1 MRAFREKRES
11 REHRAGVDPYRVGL
25 SAPRPLPCA
34 PGPPTMGRPTKLTAE
49 LSDQLCALLADGWF
63 LDHACA
69 EVGVSRKV
77 VYEWLEAAEKA
88 DASDLHTEFR
98 DACERARSAGERKYL
113 DRIADIAEESS
124 VQYGRGEGKS
134 RDWKAHAW
142 RLERMNPSRY
152 KETRRTEITGANGGP
167 VVMEKGSIFIPPE
180 ADD

>member
-1 MRAFREKRES
+1 
-11 REHRAGVDPYRVGL
+11 
-25 SAPRPLPCA
+25 
-34 PGPPTMGRPTKLTAE
+34 MGRPTKLTAE

-77 VYEWLEAAEKA
+77 VYEWLEAAEKT
-88 DASDLHTEFR
+88 DASELHIAFR

-124 VQYGRGEGKS
+124 VQHGRGEGRS

-167 VVMEKGSIFIPPE
+167 VVMEQGSIFIPPE
-180 ADD
+180 TDD

>member
-1 MRAFREKRES
+1 
-11 REHRAGVDPYRVGL
+11 
-25 SAPRPLPCA
+25 
-34 PGPPTMGRPTKLTAE
+34 MGRPTKLTAE

-69 EVGVSRKV
+69 EVGVSRPTVETWMAKG
-77 VYEWLEAAEKA
+77 EAEDA
-88 DASDLHTEFR
+88 DELHAGFLASCL
-98 DACERARSAGERKYL
+98 RARAAGERKYL
-113 DRIADIAEESS
+113 DRIDDIAEETSR
-124 VQYGRGEGKS
+124 QYGQGEGRS